1 MKKNILK
8 IGLAVFATILST
20 SCNDDFLQRDPLDQ
34 VNNDTFWETENHLR
48 VYNNTFYHLARI
60 ESATPILMGHDQ
72 GFESQ
77 SRSGWYLDGMSDNT
91 ANRAG
96 RGELFQRIRAGKY
109 ITPNNPDL
117 FGYKGWNFLRAI
129 NVGLENYGKAEIP
142 DRSGLTGEQIRNFY
156 VGEARLLRGWFYA
169 DKVSKFG
176 DVQWVD
182 KSLTTEDVDI
192 LNGTRDDREFVME
205 KVLEDLNFATEN
217 LPNNW
222 GDGGAPGRLN
232 RWAALAVKSRVCLF
246 EGTWRKYHG
255 GSNPEMWLQA
265 SADAALELMQN
276 GPYSLYSTGNPET
289 DYNAI
294 HRMTDLTGNP
304 EVIYWRRYQ
313 LGIFTNHV
321 QSYHKD
327 YIGGATK
334 DMVESYLSEDGL
346 PITLSPLYQGDE
358 VYEEIFVDRDPRLRQ
373 TILHPDDQ
381 AIYRFGNHDFS
392 LTRYPQLLGSATPGV
407 ESATGYH
414 IIKVYENNAAYA
426 TYNTSTTPAIILR
439 LGEVLLNYA
448 EAKAE
453 LGTIT
458 QADLDMSINLL
469 RDRVGMPHLDLNPP
483 MDPRHADEGISSLL
497 VEIRRERRVELFMEG
512 FRYDDLRR
520 WKQGKKLEEK
530 SYGMRWD
537 EANRAR
543 FDPTNVVP
551 KALKSSITTD
561 VFGNP
566 VEYIDVY
573 AGTDFATPVFDESK
587 HYLWPIPINAISQN
601 PNLGQNPGW

>member
-8 IGLAVFATILST
+8 MSLAVFATILST

-276 GPYSLYSTGNPET
+276 GPYSSYSTGNPET

-358 VYEEIFVDRDPRLRQ
+358 VYEEIWVDRDPRLRQ
-373 TILHPDDQ
+373 SILHPDDQ
-381 AIYRFGNHDFS
+381 AIYRFGNHDFN
-392 LTRYPQLLGSATPGV
+392 LTRYPQLIGSATPGV

-439 LGEVLLNYA
+439 FGEVLLNYA

-458 QADLDMSINLL
+458 QTDLDMSINLL
-469 RDRVGMPHLDLNPP
+469 RDRVGMPHLGMNPP

-587 HYLWPIPINAISQN
+587 HYLWPIP
-601 PNLGQNPGW
+601 